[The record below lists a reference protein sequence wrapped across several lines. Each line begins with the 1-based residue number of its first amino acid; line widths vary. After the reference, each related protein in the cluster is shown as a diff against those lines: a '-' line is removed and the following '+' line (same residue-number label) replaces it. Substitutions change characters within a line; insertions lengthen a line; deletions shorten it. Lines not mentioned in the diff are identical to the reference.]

1 MSYVVPQ
8 SDGRQHHGHAGGAP
22 LARRTGRRLG
32 RRRAGPA
39 WAAPA
44 RRGRSSAGHARVRL
58 ELTARYGA
66 VLPDVARAVQEEV
79 TSALAT
85 MCAVEVDGV
94 DVFVEE
100 IT

>member
-8 SDGRQHHGHAGGAP
+8 STGGSITVTPAALHSLVAQACDSVDGAQV
-22 LARRTGRRLG
+22 RRG
-32 RRRAGPA
+32 RRRLDVEVS
-39 WAAPA
+39 A
-44 RRGRSSAGHARVRL
+44 RHTRVRL

-66 VLPDVARAVQEEV
+66 ILPDVARAVQEEV
-79 TSALAT
+79 ASVLAT
-85 MCAVEVDGV
+85 MCAVQVEGV

>member
-1 MSYVVPQ
+1 MPAYASSSP
-8 SDGRQHHGHAGGAP
+8 
-22 LARRTGRRLG
+22 
-32 RRRAGPA
+32 RA
-39 WAAPA
+39 
-44 RRGRSSAGHARVRL
+44 
-58 ELTARYGA
+58 YGA

-79 TSALAT
+79 ASALAT

>member
-1 MSYVVPQ
+1 MSYVVPESTAGTITVTPAALNSLVAQ
-8 SDGRQHHGHAGGAP
+8 AGDSVDGAQV
-22 LARRTGRRLG
+22 RRG
-32 RRRAGPA
+32 RRRLDVEV
-39 WAAPA
+39 
-44 RRGRSSAGHARVRL
+44 SAGHARVRL

-79 TSALAT
+79 AAALAT

>member
-1 MSYVVPQ
+1 MSYVVSQ
-8 SDGRQHHGHAGGAP
+8 S
-22 LARRTGRRLG
+22 TGRSITVTPAALHSLVAQAGDSVEGAQVRRG
-32 RRRAGPA
+32 RRRLDVAV
-39 WAAPA
+39 
-44 RRGRSSAGHARVRL
+44 SAGHARVRL

-85 MCAVEVDGV
+85 TRAAEVDGV

>member
-1 MSYVVPQ
+1 MSYVVPRSTGGIVTVTPAALHSLVAQ
-8 SDGRQHHGHAGGAP
+8 AGESVDGAQV
-22 LARRTGRRLG
+22 RRG
-32 RRRAGPA
+32 RRRLDVTV
-39 WAAPA
+39 
-44 RRGRSSAGHARVRL
+44 SAGHARVRL
-58 ELTARYGA
+58 ELTAPYGA

-85 MCAVEVDGV
+85 MCAVQVDAV